1 MNRLLIGLL
10 AVYAAVFAVLEVL
23 YLPVYIGGVAVPFG
37 ALAAALTNAGLVHAA
52 KWFTTRTSIAAI
64 PVLAWLVAV
73 LIMASGG
80 PGGDVLVPGDWRI
93 LLLFGLGLLPAGV
106 ILGGHMGT
114 SATQRAVSGS

>member
-10 AVYAAVFAVLEVL
+10 AVYAVVFAVLEVL
-23 YLPVYIGGVAVPFG
+23 YLPVYIGSVAAPFG
-37 ALAAALTNAGLVHAA
+37 AVGAALTSAGLAHAA
-52 KWFTTRTSIAAI
+52 GWFTTRTSIAAI

-80 PGGDVLVPGDWRI
+80 PGGDVLVPGDWRV

-106 ILGGHMGT
+106 VLGGQMGR
-114 SATQRAVSGS
+114 SAARRAVSGS